1 MNAKDAPISAGLIL
15 TILCAGLLLQ
25 GAGDSHMASFLSEHA
40 TLVGMT
46 TMQYGIIMGTNSVV
60 AIIVLPLIPKFTML
74 NIISDKCFLIT
85 GYVIDATAML
95 AITSVDYLGLTGHGF
110 FFALLALRVV
120 QSIGASIGFTLVY
133 SVSGVELPN
142 HSHITVPFLETMYG
156 TGLTL
161 GPAISGALYDVGG
174 FPLPFMYHSAMLFAL
189 AMVAARF
196 LPHHSTSDAE
206 EENGLSLKKIL
217 RPTILTCMLMVATS
231 NIVDTFN
238 DSTLAMLL
246 HKFSLPTTLVGLSF
260 FLPAGSYTVS
270 SLVSGFLSGGP
281 HKHLVLLICPLI
293 TIVSLIFLA
302 PLVPMAEH
310 PLWLVYI
317 CQLLLGLSVGPMYVY
332 CYLLTVADLTSISD
346 NKSAH
351 TATAAVTNWSA
362 FVGCFIGPV
371 MGSFIIE
378 NRSYHDATLVVTLI
392 TATSTLIYSVYLI
405 QASCRRVPA
414 RLIENESVA

>member
-1 MNAKDAPISAGLIL
+1 MNTKKAPISVGLIL

-40 TLVGMT
+40 QRVGMS

-60 AIIVLPLIPKFTML
+60 AITVLPLIPKFTML
-74 NIISDKCFLIT
+74 NIISDKCFLII
-85 GYVIDATAML
+85 GYLIDATAML
-95 AITSVDYLGLTGHGF
+95 AITSVDFLGLTGSSF
-110 FFALLALRVV
+110 FFALLALRIV
-120 QSIGASIGFTLVY
+120 QSVGASIGFTLVY
-133 SVSGVELPN
+133 SVSGVELPD
-142 HSHITVPFLETMYG
+142 HSHLTVPFLETMYG

-161 GPAISGALYDVGG
+161 GPAISGALYDLGG
-174 FPLPFMYHSAMLFAL
+174 FPLPFTYHSAMLFGL
-189 AMVAARF
+189 AFVAGRF
-196 LPHHSTSDAE
+196 LPQHAPADSE
-206 EENGLSLKKIL
+206 EERGLSLKKML
-217 RPTILTCMLMVATS
+217 RPTILICMLMVATS

-246 HKFSLPTTLVGLSF
+246 HRFSLPTTLVGLSF
-260 FLPAGSYTVS
+260 FLSAGSYTAS
-270 SLVSGFLSGGP
+270 SLVSGLLSDGP
-281 HKHLVLLICPLI
+281 HRQLVLLICPLI
-293 TIVSLIFLA
+293 TIISLIFLA

-346 NKSAH
+346 NKTAH

-371 MGSFIIE
+371 MGNFIIE

-392 TATSTLIYSVYLI
+392 TAGSTLIYSVYL
-405 QASCRRVPA
+405 ARRSCLRKPVQQM
-414 RLIENESVA
+414 V